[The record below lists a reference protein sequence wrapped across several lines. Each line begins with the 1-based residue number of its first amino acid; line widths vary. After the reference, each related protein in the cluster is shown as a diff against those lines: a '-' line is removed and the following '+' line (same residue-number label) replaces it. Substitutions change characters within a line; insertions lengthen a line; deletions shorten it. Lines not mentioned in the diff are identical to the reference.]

1 MVICSLLHAHKPH
14 HPGSGVTTTQ
24 ANPNHPPQ
32 QALPAPEQDALQP
45 PDQQALLDDLFNGCH
60 DLGALAH
67 RHGMAL
73 EDLAKWANQPGNL
86 KTLTSLA
93 DLADMQ
99 TQVLISRARISAVA
113 RLIELSN
120 QDDSPE
126 LARKASVDLLKID
139 LRGKGNCKPKRQHQ
153 RAHKS
158 SRNTISH
165 ISKFSPCACTRENST
180 KPQDAQDLS
189 ARTEVVNLSKITPPT
204 NLPLTNF
211 NVCVTSSPHTGL
223 FPCWPTRMGDNANM
237 MFPAHFYR
245 TRQCVSPAATRVLLL
260 AVLLAMIA
268 PASVRAEEQE
278 KPLSQEMSELLQKIS
293 NPRMRGEAAERLRE
307 IGSDGAPYLIDVLQ
321 NGTDFNKMRAIV
333 CLQYCWTRD
342 ATQALVAT
350 AENRNPKVR
359 DLAFG
364 LLRQKLDQDDLFFVL
379 QPLVDSKDE
388 RVAAEAASYLL
399 ASKPDAK
406 WMKLILKH
414 RDVWPRAAPQLP
426 RFQAADF
433 IEQIRLMMRHQ
444 DSDVTRFAI
453 VAATHQL
460 ADDLATRNVV
470 LSLLRHPDPKVRDV
484 AYEYF
489 RWHGTEREQA
499 RVTQLSRVERD
510 EFARA
515 SAVAAAEAIER
526 RENWLKDMKENAG
539 ATEEEAAVNQPDTGR
554 AQENDEEGLL
564 AASLDEL
571 LKQMQKS
578 PTVELRTN
586 AIEAL
591 RKSNRIQEFYRYAK
605 RDQEN
610 TSREPLANRLK
621 LLTLVTGY
629 SLDGVHSFA
638 NVNQT
643 REEMPDALPKA
654 EKLMAP
660 VRDYF
665 DEKRQSFGLQI
676 DANHGPFSGK
686 VHVGDDMAWREQQ
699 ATVVAIGDG
708 RVRFAVVAAS
718 SWGGLVIIE
727 HETPGG
733 KHFCSLYGHLGPLI
747 PVREGQVVKKGQ
759 KIGSLGRDLTEEN
772 GGYVTHLHFGLHEGA
787 YDRGQWITGYLKPEQ
802 YRDAKSGWVDPQ
814 DFIETYEYRIRHED
828 EDE

>member
-1 MVICSLLHAHKPH
+1 
-14 HPGSGVTTTQ
+14 
-24 ANPNHPPQ
+24 
-32 QALPAPEQDALQP
+32 
-45 PDQQALLDDLFNGCH
+45 
-60 DLGALAH
+60 
-67 RHGMAL
+67 
-73 EDLAKWANQPGNL
+73 
-86 KTLTSLA
+86 
-93 DLADMQ
+93 
-99 TQVLISRARISAVA
+99 
-113 RLIELSN
+113 
-120 QDDSPE
+120 
-126 LARKASVDLLKID
+126 
-139 LRGKGNCKPKRQHQ
+139 
-153 RAHKS
+153 
-158 SRNTISH
+158 
-165 ISKFSPCACTRENST
+165 
-180 KPQDAQDLS
+180 
-189 ARTEVVNLSKITPPT
+189 
-204 NLPLTNF
+204 
-211 NVCVTSSPHTGL
+211 
-223 FPCWPTRMGDNANM
+223 MGDNANM

-245 TRQCVSPAATRVLLL
+245 TRQSVSPAATRVLLL
-260 AVLLAMIA
+260 AVLLAMIV
-268 PASVRAEEQE
+268 PASVQAEEQE

-333 CLQYCWTRD
+333 CLQYCWNRD

-399 ASKPDAK
+399 ASKPDTK

-414 RDVWPRAAPQLP
+414 REVWPRAAPQLP
-426 RFQAADF
+426 RFQSADF
-433 IEQIRLMMRHQ
+433 IEQTRLMMRHQ

-539 ATEEEAAVNQPDTGR
+539 ATEEETAEIPQDKDR
-554 AQENDEEGLL
+554 AQENDDEGLL

-578 PTVELRTN
+578 PTVELRTKT
-586 AIEAL
+586 IEAL
-591 RKSNRIQEFYRYAK
+591 RKSNRIQEFYRYTR

-610 TSREPLANRLK
+610 ISREPLANRLK
-621 LLTLVTGY
+621 LLTLVSGY

-638 NVNQT
+638 NVNQA
-643 REEMPDALPKA
+643 REDKQEALPKA

-660 VRDYF
+660 VRDFF

-676 DANHGPFSGK
+676 DANHGPFFGK

-708 RVRFAVVAAS
+708 RVRFAAVAAS

-733 KHFCSLYGHLGPLI
+733 KRFCSLYGHLGPLI

-772 GGYVTHLHFGLHEGA
+772 GGYITHLHFGLHEGA
-787 YDRGQWITGYLKPEQ
+787 FDRGQWITGYLKPEQ